1 MPASSEFVQL
11 CRSQVA
17 IAVSLGATF
26 SAVYLTQEL
35 VPGSEAKLVP
45 IAVYP
50 EISVESAENQ
60 GLRLQSSQSST
71 VKSVP
76 LLGPPTLPVE
86 KSTVE
91 AILFVGAAPVGAGFP
106 SDRFANANA
115 PEPLPGFDGSS
126 NQCQGPENLWQ
137 QRRQIVTPL
146 IHEGSVMGL
155 LVSGRQDRPWNDRE
169 EATIQQIARTLA
181 LACILDQRSQWMQ
194 QELNSSGQIQAQ
206 VYDTMHN
213 LLHQF
218 KSPLTALRTFGKLLA
233 RRLVP
238 EDKNRNV
245 AFSIVRESDRLQ
257 ELLLQFDRTVD
268 TGEANLRLPSG
279 TSETA
284 MSNLEL
290 IRHSPLSLSPVANSE
305 ESCFVAFVLK
315 PLLISAEAI
324 ASERHL
330 KLVADI
336 PTDLPPVEVND
347 RALREVLS
355 NLIDNALKYTP
366 ADRQIYIKV
375 RYKAANGDL
384 RLAYRQFPAI
394 AVAVSDTGSGIPPQD
409 LEHLFERHYRGEKA
423 NTEIPGTGL
432 GLAIARDLV
441 RQMQGEIEV
450 FSPLNPEWL
459 PSAAAHLYPTN
470 RGTTFVL
477 WLPLNK

>member
-1 MPASSEFVQL
+1 MLMPASSEFVKL

-17 IAVSLGATF
+17 IAVSLGAKF

-35 VPGSEAKLVP
+35 VEGSEAKLVP
-45 IAVYP
+45 ISVYP
-50 EISVESAENQ
+50 ETSAESEENQ
-60 GLRLQSSQSST
+60 GLRLQSSESST
-71 VKSVP
+71 VKPVP
-76 LLGPPTLPVE
+76 RLLAPPVRPVE
-86 KSTVE
+86 ESTVG
-91 AILFVGAAPVGAGFP
+91 AIAP
-106 SDRFANANA
+106 DR
-115 PEPLPGFDGSS
+115 LPGKERTSH
-126 NQCQGPENLWQ
+126 QCQGPENVWQ
-137 QRRQIVTPL
+137 QRMQIVTPL
-146 IHEGSVMGL
+146 IHEGAVMGL
-155 LVSGRQDRPWNDRE
+155 LVSGRQDRPWNERE
-169 EATIQQIARTLA
+169 EAQIQQIARTLA

-194 QELNSSGQIQAQ
+194 QELGTSRQIQAQ

-257 ELLLQFDRTVD
+257 ELLSQFDRTVD
-268 TGEANLRLPSG
+268 TGEAHLKLRSG
-279 TSETA
+279 TSEKA
-284 MSNLEL
+284 MSNVES
-290 IRHSPLSLSPVANSE
+290 IRHSPLSLSPAANVQ
-305 ESCFVAFVLK
+305 ESCFVTEVLK
-315 PLLISAEAI
+315 PLLTSAEAI

-336 PTDLPPVEVND
+336 EADLPPVSAND

-366 ADRQIYIKV
+366 AGRQIYIKV
-375 RYKAANGDL
+375 RYKAADGDREGYSQL
-384 RLAYRQFPAI
+384 PAI

-423 NTEIPGTGL
+423 QTEIPGTGL

-450 FSPLNPEWL
+450 FSPVNPEWL
-459 PSAAAHLYPTN
+459 PSAETHLYPTDS
-470 RGTTFVL
+470 GTTFVV
-477 WLPLNK
+477 WLPVNK

>member
-1 MPASSEFVQL
+1 MLMPASSEFVKL

-35 VPGSEAKLVP
+35 VEGSEAKLMP

-50 EISVESAENQ
+50 ETSAESAENQ
-60 GLRLQSSQSST
+60 GLRLQSPESPT
-71 VKSVP
+71 VKP
-76 LLGPPTLPVE
+76 APRLLAPPVGPVE
-86 KSTVE
+86 ESTVE
-91 AILFVGAAPVGAGFP
+91 AI
-106 SDRFANANA
+106 A
-115 PEPLPGFDGSS
+115 PERLAGKDRRSD
-126 NQCQGPENLWQ
+126 QCQSPENLWQ
-137 QRRQIVTPL
+137 QRMQIVTPL
-146 IHEGSVMGL
+146 IHEGAVMGL
-155 LVSGRQDRPWNDRE
+155 LVCGRQDRPWNERE
-169 EATIQQIARTLA
+169 EAQMQQIARSLA

-194 QELNSSGQIQAQ
+194 QELGSARQIQAQ

-257 ELLLQFDRTVD
+257 ELLGQFDRTVD
-268 TGEANLRLPSG
+268 TGEAHLKLRSG
-279 TSETA
+279 TSEKA
-284 MSNLEL
+284 ISNVES
-290 IRHSPLSLSPVANSE
+290 IRHSPLSLSPAANLQ
-305 ESCFVAFVLK
+305 ESCFVAEVLK

-336 PTDLPPVEVND
+336 EVNLPPVWAND

-366 ADRQIYIKV
+366 AGRQIYIKV
-375 RYKAANGDL
+375 RYEAAEGDRAGYSQL
-384 RLAYRQFPAI
+384 PAI

-423 NTEIPGTGL
+423 QTEIPGTGL

-450 FSPLNPEWL
+450 FSPVNPEWL
-459 PSAAAHLYPTN
+459 PSAATHLYPTD
-470 RGTTFVL
+470 RGTTFVV
-477 WLPLNK
+477 WLPVNK

>member
-1 MPASSEFVQL
+1 MLMPASSEFVKL

-17 IAVSLGATF
+17 IAVSLGAKF

-35 VPGSEAKLVP
+35 VEGSEAKLVP

-50 EISVESAENQ
+50 ETSAESEENQ
-60 GLRLQSSQSST
+60 GLRLQYPESST
-71 VKSVP
+71 VKPVP
-76 LLGPPTLPVE
+76 RLLAPPVLAE
-86 KSTVE
+86 ESR
-91 AILFVGAAPVGAGFP
+91 VGAI
-106 SDRFANANA
+106 A
-115 PEPLPGFDGSS
+115 PERLPGKDRSS
-126 NQCQGPENLWQ
+126 HQCQGPENVWQ
-137 QRRQIVTPL
+137 QGKQIVTPL
-146 IHEGSVMGL
+146 IHEGAVMGL
-155 LVSGRQDRPWNDRE
+155 LVSGRQDRPWNEPE
-169 EATIQQIARTLA
+169 EAQIQQIARTLA

-194 QELNSSGQIQAQ
+194 QELGTSRQIQAQ

-257 ELLLQFDRTVD
+257 ELLGQFDRTVD
-268 TGEANLRLPSG
+268 TGEAHLKLPSG
-279 TSETA
+279 TSGKA
-284 MSNLEL
+284 ISNVES
-290 IRHSPLSLSPVANSE
+290 IRHSPLSLSPAANLK
-305 ESCFVAFVLK
+305 ESCFVTEVLK
-315 PLLISAEAI
+315 PLLTSAEAI

-330 KLVADI
+330 KLLADLEA
-336 PTDLPPVEVND
+336 DLPPVGAND

-366 ADRQIYIKV
+366 AGRQIYIKV
-375 RYKAANGDL
+375 RYKAADGDRAGYSQL
-384 RLAYRQFPAI
+384 PAI

-423 NTEIPGTGL
+423 QTEIPGTGL

-450 FSPLNPEWL
+450 FSPINPEWL
-459 PSAAAHLYPTN
+459 PSAETHFYPTD
-470 RGTTFVL
+470 RGTTFVV
-477 WLPLNK
+477 WLPVNK

>member
-1 MPASSEFVQL
+1 VALMLMPASSEFVKL

-35 VPGSEAKLVP
+35 VEGSEAKLVP

-50 EISVESAENQ
+50 ETSVEDAENQ
-60 GLRLQSSQSST
+60 ELRLESGASLTVTPLARRLAAPTLAVEAST
-71 VKSVP
+71 V
-76 LLGPPTLPVE
+76 G
-86 KSTVE
+86 
-91 AILFVGAAPVGAGFP
+91 AI
-106 SDRFANANA
+106 A
-115 PEPLPGFDGSS
+115 PEPLPGNQRRE
-126 NQCQGPENLWQ
+126 NQCQGPESVWQ

-146 IHEGSVMGL
+146 IHEGAVMGL

-169 EATIQQIARTLA
+169 EAQMQQIARSLA

-194 QELNSSGQIQAQ
+194 QQLGSARQIQAQ

-257 ELLLQFDRTVD
+257 ELLSQFDRTVD

-284 MSNLEL
+284 TSNIEL
-290 IRHSPLSLSPVANSE
+290 TRHSALSLSPVANLD
-305 ESCFVAFVLK
+305 ESCVVAFVLK

-324 ASERHL
+324 ASERNL
-330 KLVADI
+330 SLLADI
-336 PTDLPPVEVND
+336 PADLPPVSAND

-366 ADRQIYIKV
+366 AGRHIYIKV
-375 RYKAANGDL
+375 NYDAAHRPL
-384 RLAYRQFPAI
+384 PAV
-394 AVAVSDTGSGIPPQD
+394 AVAVSDSGSGIPPQD

-423 NTEIPGTGL
+423 QTEIPGTGL

-450 FSPLNPEWL
+450 FSPVNPEWL
-459 PSAAAHLYPTN
+459 PSAAAHLYPTD
-470 RGTTFVL
+470 RGTTFVV
-477 WLPLNK
+477 WLLVNK

>member
-50 EISVESAENQ
+50 ETSVESEENQ
-60 GLRLQSSQSST
+60 GLRLQSSENST
-71 VKSVP
+71 VKSLP
-76 LLGPPTLPVE
+76 LLGPPTKPVE

-91 AILFVGAAPVGAGFP
+91 TIE
-106 SDRFANANA
+106 

-137 QRRQIVTPL
+137 QGRQLVTPL

-155 LVSGRQDRPWNDRE
+155 LVSGRQDRPWNERE

-194 QELNSSGQIQAQ
+194 QELNSAGQSQAQ

-245 AFSIVRESDRLQ
+245 AFSIVRESDRLS
-257 ELLLQFDRTVD
+257 ELLLHFDRTVD

-284 MSNLEL
+284 TSNLEL

-305 ESCFVAFVLK
+305 ESCFVAEVLK

-366 ADRQIYIKV
+366 AGGQIYIKLK
-375 RYKAANGDL
+375 YTADNGEL
-384 RLAYRQFPAI
+384 RPAYRQFPAI
-394 AVAVSDTGSGIPPQD
+394 AVAVSDTGSGISPQD

-423 NTEIPGTGL
+423 QTEIPGTGL

-459 PSAAAHLYPTN
+459 PSAAAHLYPMN

-477 WLPLNK
+477 WLPLKK

>member
-1 MPASSEFVQL
+1 MPASSEFVKL

-17 IAVSLGATF
+17 IAVSLGAKF

-35 VPGSEAKLVP
+35 VEGSEAKLVP

-50 EISVESAENQ
+50 ETSAESEENQ
-60 GLRLQSSQSST
+60 GLRLQSPESST
-71 VKSVP
+71 VKPVP
-76 LLGPPTLPVE
+76 LLLAPPVLPVE
-86 KSTVE
+86 ESTVGS
-91 AILFVGAAPVGAGFP
+91 I
-106 SDRFANANA
+106 A
-115 PEPLPGFDGSS
+115 PEALGGNERSS
-126 NQCQGPENLWQ
+126 HQCQGPENVWQ

-146 IHEGSVMGL
+146 IHEGAVMGL
-155 LVSGRQDRPWNDRE
+155 LVSGRQDRPWNERE
-169 EATIQQIARTLA
+169 EAQIQQIARTLA
-181 LACILDQRSQWMQ
+181 LACILDQRSQWMH
-194 QELNSSGQIQAQ
+194 QELGASRQIQAQ

-257 ELLLQFDRTVD
+257 ELLVQFDRTVD
-268 TGEANLRLPSG
+268 TGEAHLKLRSG
-279 TSETA
+279 TSEKA
-284 MSNLEL
+284 ISNVES
-290 IRHSPLSLSPVANSE
+290 IRHSPLSLSPAANLK
-305 ESCFVAFVLK
+305 ESCFVIEVLK

-330 KLVADI
+330 KLLADLE
-336 PTDLPPVEVND
+336 TDLPPVGAND

-366 ADRQIYIKV
+366 AGRQIYIKV
-375 RYKAANGDL
+375 RYKAADGDRAGYSQL
-384 RLAYRQFPAI
+384 PAI

-423 NTEIPGTGL
+423 QTEIPGTGL

-450 FSPLNPEWL
+450 FSPVNREWL
-459 PSAAAHLYPTN
+459 PSAETNLLYPTD
-470 RGTTFVL
+470 RGTTFVV
-477 WLPLNK
+477 WLPVNK

>member
-1 MPASSEFVQL
+1 MALMLMPASSEFVKL

-35 VPGSEAKLVP
+35 VEGSEAKLVP

-50 EISVESAENQ
+50 ETSVEPENQ
-60 GLRLQSSQSST
+60 ELRLESAPSST
-71 VKSVP
+71 VKPMPRRLAVP
-76 LLGPPTLPVE
+76 ALAVE
-86 KSTVE
+86 ASTVG
-91 AILFVGAAPVGAGFP
+91 AI
-106 SDRFANANA
+106 A
-115 PEPLPGFDGSS
+115 PEPLPGFENRD
-126 NQCQGPENLWQ
+126 NQCQGPENVWQ
-137 QRRQIVTPL
+137 QRRQVVTPL
-146 IHEGSVMGL
+146 IHEGAVLGL
-155 LVSGRQDRPWNDRE
+155 LVSGREDRAWNDRE
-169 EATIQQIARTLA
+169 EAQIQQIARTLA
-181 LACILDQRSQWMQ
+181 LACILDQRSQWMH
-194 QELNSSGQIQAQ
+194 QELGSSRQIQAQ

-245 AFSIVRESDRLQ
+245 AFSIVRESDRLS
-257 ELLLQFDRTVD
+257 ELLGQFDRTVD

-284 MSNLEL
+284 TSNIEL
-290 IRHSPLSLSPVANSE
+290 IQHSPLSLLPVANLD
-305 ESCFVAFVLK
+305 ESCVVAEVLK
-315 PLLISAEAI
+315 PLLISALAI

-330 KLVADI
+330 SLLADI
-336 PTDLPPVEVND
+336 PADLPPVSAGD

-366 ADRQIYIKV
+366 AGRQIYIKV
-375 RYKAANGDL
+375 SYEANQRPL
-384 RLAYRQFPAI
+384 PAI

-423 NTEIPGTGL
+423 QTEIPGTGL

-441 RQMQGEIEV
+441 RQMQGEIQV
-450 FSPLNPEWL
+450 FSPVNPEWL
-459 PSAAAHLYPTN
+459 PSSAAHLYPTDS
-470 RGTTFVL
+470 GTTFVV
-477 WLPLNK
+477 WLPVKKEEGRRDTQQS

>member
-1 MPASSEFVQL
+1 MLMPASSEFVKL

-17 IAVSLGATF
+17 IAVSLGAKF

-35 VPGSEAKLVP
+35 VEGSEAKLVP

-50 EISVESAENQ
+50 ETSAESEENQ
-60 GLRLQSSQSST
+60 GLRLPSSESST
-71 VKSVP
+71 VKPVP
-76 LLGPPTLPVE
+76 RLLAPPVLPVE
-86 KSTVE
+86 ESTAG
-91 AILFVGAAPVGAGFP
+91 AI
-106 SDRFANANA
+106 A
-115 PEPLPGFDGSS
+115 PERLPSNDRGS
-126 NQCQGPENLWQ
+126 NQCQGPENVWQ

-146 IHEGSVMGL
+146 IHEGAVMGL
-155 LVSGRQDRPWNDRE
+155 LVSGRQDRPWNEPE
-169 EATIQQIARTLA
+169 EAQIQQIARTLA

-194 QELNSSGQIQAQ
+194 QELGATRQIQAQ

-257 ELLLQFDRTVD
+257 ELLGQFDRTVD

-279 TSETA
+279 TSEKAT
-284 MSNLEL
+284 SLEL
-290 IRHSPLSLSPVANSE
+290 IRHSPLSLSPATNLKD
-305 ESCFVAFVLK
+305 SCFVIEVLK

-330 KLVADI
+330 KLLADI
-336 PTDLPPVEVND
+336 PADLPPVSAND

-366 ADRQIYIKV
+366 ACRQIYIKV
-375 RYKAANGDL
+375 RYEAADGDRAGYSQL
-384 RLAYRQFPAI
+384 PAI
-394 AVAVSDTGSGIPPQD
+394 AIAVSDTGSGIPPQD

-423 NTEIPGTGL
+423 QTEIPGTGL

-450 FSPLNPEWL
+450 FSPVNPEWL
-459 PSAAAHLYPTN
+459 PSAETHLYPTD
-470 RGTTFVL
+470 RGTTFVV
-477 WLPLNK
+477 WLPVNK

>member
-50 EISVESAENQ
+50 ETSVESEENQ
-60 GLRLQSSQSST
+60 GLRLQSSENST
-71 VKSVP
+71 VKSLP
-76 LLGPPTLPVE
+76 LLGPPTKPVE

-91 AILFVGAAPVGAGFP
+91 TIE
-106 SDRFANANA
+106 

-137 QRRQIVTPL
+137 QGRQLVTPL

-155 LVSGRQDRPWNDRE
+155 LVSGRQDRPWNERE

-194 QELNSSGQIQAQ
+194 QELNSAGQSQAQ

-245 AFSIVRESDRLQ
+245 AFSIVRESDRLS
-257 ELLLQFDRTVD
+257 ELLLHFDRTVD

-284 MSNLEL
+284 TSNLEL

-305 ESCFVAFVLK
+305 ESCFVAEVLK

-347 RALREVLS
+347 RALQEVLS
-355 NLIDNALKYTP
+355 NLIDNALKYSQ
-366 ADRQIYIKV
+366 AGSRIYIKV
-375 RYKAANGDL
+375 EYKAPNGDRAKQDL
-384 RLAYRQFPAI
+384 LPAI

-409 LEHLFERHYRGEKA
+409 LDHLFERHYRGEKA
-423 NTEIPGTGL
+423 QTDIPGTGL
-432 GLAIARDLV
+432 GLMIARDLV
-441 RQMQGEIEV
+441 HQMQGEIEV
-450 FSPLNPEWL
+450 FSPINPEWL
-459 PSAAAHLYPTN
+459 PSAESHLYPTD
-470 RGTTFVL
+470 RGTTFVV
-477 WLPLNK
+477 WLQLNQ

>member
-1 MPASSEFVQL
+1 MPASSEFVKL

-35 VPGSEAKLVP
+35 VEGSEAKLVP

-60 GLRLQSSQSST
+60 GLRLQSSENST
-71 VKSVP
+71 VKPVP
-76 LLGPPTLPVE
+76 RLLAPPVFPVE
-86 KSTVE
+86 ESTVG
-91 AILFVGAAPVGAGFP
+91 AI
-106 SDRFANANA
+106 A
-115 PEPLPGFDGSS
+115 PEALGGNERSS
-126 NQCQGPENLWQ
+126 HQCQGPENVWQ
-137 QRRQIVTPL
+137 QRRQIVAPL
-146 IHEGSVMGL
+146 IHEGAVMGL
-155 LVSGRQDRPWNDRE
+155 LVCGRQDRAWNERE
-169 EATIQQIARTLA
+169 EAQMQQIARTLA

-194 QELNSSGQIQAQ
+194 QELGSSRQIQAQ

-245 AFSIVRESDRLQ
+245 AFSIVRESDRLE
-257 ELLLQFDRTVD
+257 ELLGQFDRTVD
-268 TGEANLRLPSG
+268 TGEAHLKLPSG
-279 TSETA
+279 TSEKA
-284 MSNLEL
+284 LSNVES
-290 IRHSPLSLSPVANSE
+290 IRHSPLSLSPAANLQ
-305 ESCFVAFVLK
+305 ESCFVAEVLK

-330 KLVADI
+330 KLLADLEA
-336 PTDLPPVEVND
+336 DLPPVSAND

-366 ADRQIYIKV
+366 AGCQIYIKV
-375 RYKAANGDL
+375 RYTAADGDRAGYSQL
-384 RLAYRQFPAI
+384 PAI

-423 NTEIPGTGL
+423 QTEIPGTGL

-450 FSPLNPEWL
+450 FSPVNPEWL
-459 PSAAAHLYPTN
+459 PSRETHLYPTD
-470 RGTTFVL
+470 RGTTFVV

>member
-1 MPASSEFVQL
+1 MPASSEFVKL

-17 IAVSLGATF
+17 IAVSLGAKF

-35 VPGSEAKLVP
+35 VEGSEAKLVP

-50 EISVESAENQ
+50 ETSAESEENQ
-60 GLRLQSSQSST
+60 GLRLQSPESST
-71 VKSVP
+71 VKP
-76 LLGPPTLPVE
+76 LPRLLAPPVLPVE
-86 KSTVE
+86 ESTVG
-91 AILFVGAAPVGAGFP
+91 AI
-106 SDRFANANA
+106 A
-115 PEPLPGFDGSS
+115 PEPLPGNERSS
-126 NQCQGPENLWQ
+126 HQCQGPENVWQ

-146 IHEGSVMGL
+146 IHEGAVMGL
-155 LVSGRQDRPWNDRE
+155 LVSGRQDRPWNEPE
-169 EATIQQIARTLA
+169 EAQIQQIARTLA

-194 QELNSSGQIQAQ
+194 QELGTSRQIQAQ

-257 ELLLQFDRTVD
+257 ELLGQFDRTVD
-268 TGEANLRLPSG
+268 TGEAHLKLPSG
-279 TSETA
+279 TSEKA
-284 MSNLEL
+284 MSNVES
-290 IRHSPLSLSPVANSE
+290 IRRHSPLSLSPAANLQ
-305 ESCFVAFVLK
+305 ESCFVAEVLK
-315 PLLISAEAI
+315 PLLLSAEAI
-324 ASERHL
+324 ASERNL
-330 KLVADI
+330 KLVADLEA
-336 PTDLPPVEVND
+336 DLPPVWAND

-366 ADRQIYIKV
+366 AGCQIYIKV
-375 RYKAANGDL
+375 RYKAADGDRAGYSQL
-384 RLAYRQFPAI
+384 PAI

-423 NTEIPGTGL
+423 QTEIPGTGL

-450 FSPLNPEWL
+450 FSPLNHEWL
-459 PSAAAHLYPTN
+459 PSAADPLLYPTDH
-470 RGTTFVL
+470 GTTFVV
-477 WLPLNK
+477 WLPVNQ

>member
-1 MPASSEFVQL
+1 MLMPASSEFVKL

-26 SAVYLTQEL
+26 SAVYLTREM
-35 VPGSEAKLVP
+35 VSGSEAKLVP

-50 EISVESAENQ
+50 ENSVESPENQ
-60 GLRLQSSQSST
+60 GLTLQPSESST
-71 VKSVP
+71 AKPVP
-76 LLGPPTLPVE
+76 RRL
-86 KSTVE
+86 
-91 AILFVGAAPVGAGFP
+91 AAPVFAVEESTVGAIAP
-106 SDRFANANA
+106 DR
-115 PEPLPGFDGSS
+115 LPGDGHQ
-126 NQCQGPENLWQ
+126 NQCQGPENVWQ
-137 QRRQIVTPL
+137 QRRQIVTPM

-155 LVSGRQDRPWNDRE
+155 LVCGRQDRPWNDRE
-169 EATIQQIARTLA
+169 EATMQQIARTLA
-181 LACILDQRSQWMQ
+181 LACILDQRSQWMH
-194 QELNSSGQIQAQ
+194 QELSSVRQIQAQ
-206 VYDTMHN
+206 VYDTVQN

-257 ELLLQFDRTVD
+257 ELLSQFDRTVD

-279 TSETA
+279 TSEKA
-284 MSNLEL
+284 RSNLEL
-290 IRHSPLSLSPVANSE
+290 IQHSPLSLSPAANLA
-305 ESCFVAFVLK
+305 ESCFVAEVLK
-315 PLLISAEAI
+315 PLLISAGAI
-324 ASERHL
+324 ASEKHL
-330 KLVADI
+330 SLVADI
-336 PTDLPPVEVND
+336 PADLPPVSAND

-355 NLIDNALKYTP
+355 NLIDNALKYSP
-366 ADRQIYIKV
+366 AGCQIYIKV
-375 RYKAANGDL
+375 TVNGD
-384 RLAYRQFPAI
+384 RATHRPSPAV
-394 AVAVSDTGSGIPPQD
+394 AVAVSDTGVGIPPQD

-423 NTEIPGTGL
+423 QTEIPGTGL

-450 FSPLNPEWL
+450 FSPVNPEWL
-459 PSAAAHLYPTN
+459 PPAETHLYPTD

>member
-1 MPASSEFVQL
+1 MPASSEFVKL

-17 IAVSLGATF
+17 IAVSLGAKF

-35 VPGSEAKLVP
+35 VEGSEAKLVP

-50 EISVESAENQ
+50 ETSAESEENQ
-60 GLRLQSSQSST
+60 GLRLQSSESST
-71 VKSVP
+71 AKPVP
-76 LLGPPTLPVE
+76 RLLAPPVGPVE
-86 KSTVE
+86 ESTVG
-91 AILFVGAAPVGAGFP
+91 AIAP
-106 SDRFANANA
+106 DR
-115 PEPLPGFDGSS
+115 LPGKKRTSH
-126 NQCQGPENLWQ
+126 QCQGPENLWE
-137 QRRQIVTPL
+137 QRMQIVTPL
-146 IHEGSVMGL
+146 IHEGAVMGL
-155 LVSGRQDRPWNDRE
+155 LVSGRQDRPWNEPE
-169 EATIQQIARTLA
+169 EAQIQQIARTLA

-194 QELNSSGQIQAQ
+194 QELGSARQIQAQ

-257 ELLLQFDRTVD
+257 ELLGQFDRTVD
-268 TGEANLRLPSG
+268 TGEAHLKLRSG
-279 TSETA
+279 TSEKA
-284 MSNLEL
+284 MSNVES
-290 IRHSPLSLSPVANSE
+290 IRHSPLSLSPAANLQ
-305 ESCFVAFVLK
+305 ESCFVAEVLK
-315 PLLISAEAI
+315 PLLISALAI

-330 KLVADI
+330 KLVADLEA
-336 PTDLPPVEVND
+336 DLPPVSAND

-366 ADRQIYIKV
+366 AGRQIYIKV
-375 RYKAANGDL
+375 RYKAADGDRAGYSQL
-384 RLAYRQFPAI
+384 PAI

-423 NTEIPGTGL
+423 QTEIPGTGL

-450 FSPLNPEWL
+450 FSPVNPEWL
-459 PSAAAHLYPTN
+459 PSAETHFYPTD
-470 RGTTFVL
+470 RGTTFVV
-477 WLPLNK
+477 WLPVNN

>member
-1 MPASSEFVQL
+1 MPASSEFVKL

-17 IAVSLGATF
+17 IAVSLGAKF

-35 VPGSEAKLVP
+35 VEGSEAKLVP
-45 IAVYP
+45 ISVYP
-50 EISVESAENQ
+50 ETSAESEENQ
-60 GLRLQSSQSST
+60 GLRLQSSESST
-71 VKSVP
+71 VKPVP
-76 LLGPPTLPVE
+76 RLLAPPVGPGE
-86 KSTVE
+86 ESTVG
-91 AILFVGAAPVGAGFP
+91 AIAP
-106 SDRFANANA
+106 DR
-115 PEPLPGFDGSS
+115 LPGKERTSH
-126 NQCQGPENLWQ
+126 QCQGPENVWQ
-137 QRRQIVTPL
+137 QRMQIVTPL
-146 IHEGSVMGL
+146 IHEGAVMGL
-155 LVSGRQDRPWNDRE
+155 LVSGRQDRPWNERE
-169 EATIQQIARTLA
+169 EAQIQQIARTLA

-194 QELNSSGQIQAQ
+194 QELGTSRQIQAQ

-257 ELLLQFDRTVD
+257 ELLSQFDRTVD
-268 TGEANLRLPSG
+268 TGEAHLKLRSG
-279 TSETA
+279 TSEKA
-284 MSNLEL
+284 MSNVES
-290 IRHSPLSLSPVANSE
+290 IRHSPLSLSPAANLQ
-305 ESCFVAFVLK
+305 ESCCFVAEVLK

-324 ASERHL
+324 ASERNL

-336 PTDLPPVEVND
+336 EADLPPVSAND

-366 ADRQIYIKV
+366 AGRQIYIKV
-375 RYKAANGDL
+375 RYKAADGDREGYSQL
-384 RLAYRQFPAI
+384 PAI

-423 NTEIPGTGL
+423 QTEIPGTGL

-450 FSPLNPEWL
+450 FSPVNPEWL
-459 PSAAAHLYPTN
+459 PSAETHLYPTN
-470 RGTTFVL
+470 RGTTFVV
-477 WLPLNK
+477 WLPVNK

>member
-1 MPASSEFVQL
+1 MLMPASSEFVKL

-17 IAVSLGATF
+17 IAVSLGAKF

-35 VPGSEAKLVP
+35 VEGSEAKLVP

-50 EISVESAENQ
+50 ETSAESEENQ
-60 GLRLQSSQSST
+60 GLRLPSSESST
-71 VKSVP
+71 VKPVP
-76 LLGPPTLPVE
+76 RLLAPPVLPVE
-86 KSTVE
+86 ESTAG
-91 AILFVGAAPVGAGFP
+91 AI
-106 SDRFANANA
+106 A
-115 PEPLPGFDGSS
+115 PERLPSNERGS
-126 NQCQGPENLWQ
+126 NQCQGPENVWE

-146 IHEGSVMGL
+146 IHEGAVMGL
-155 LVSGRQDRPWNDRE
+155 LVSGRQDRPWNERE
-169 EATIQQIARTLA
+169 EAQIQQIARTLA

-194 QELNSSGQIQAQ
+194 QELGATRQIQAQ

-257 ELLLQFDRTVD
+257 ELLGQFDRTVD

-279 TSETA
+279 TSEKAT
-284 MSNLEL
+284 SLEL
-290 IRHSPLSLSPVANSE
+290 IRHSPLSLSPATNLKD
-305 ESCFVAFVLK
+305 SCFVIEVLK

-330 KLVADI
+330 KLLADI
-336 PTDLPPVEVND
+336 PADLPPVSAND

-366 ADRQIYIKV
+366 AGRQIYIKV
-375 RYKAANGDL
+375 RYKAADGDRAGYSQL
-384 RLAYRQFPAI
+384 PAI
-394 AVAVSDTGSGIPPQD
+394 AIAVSDTGSGIPPQD

-423 NTEIPGTGL
+423 QTEIPGTGL

-450 FSPLNPEWL
+450 FSPVNPEWL
-459 PSAAAHLYPTN
+459 PSAETHLYPTD
-470 RGTTFVL
+470 RGTTFVV
-477 WLPLNK
+477 WLPVNK

>member
-1 MPASSEFVQL
+1 MLMPASPEFVKL

-17 IAVSLGATF
+17 IAVSLGARF

-35 VPGSEAKLVP
+35 VEGSEAKLVP

-50 EISVESAENQ
+50 EISVESEENQ
-60 GLRLQSSQSST
+60 GLRLQYSENST
-71 VKSVP
+71 VKP
-76 LLGPPTLPVE
+76 MPRLLAPPVLPVE
-86 KSTVE
+86 ESTVGAIASE
-91 AILFVGAAPVGAGFP
+91 ALEGNE
-106 SDRFANANA
+106 R
-115 PEPLPGFDGSS
+115 SS
-126 NQCQGPENLWQ
+126 HQCQGPENVWQ

-146 IHEGSVMGL
+146 IHEGAVMGL
-155 LVSGRQDRPWNDRE
+155 LVCGRQDRAWNERE
-169 EATIQQIARTLA
+169 EAQMQQIARTLA
-181 LACILDQRSQWMQ
+181 LACFLDQRSQWMH
-194 QELNSSGQIQAQ
+194 QELGSSRQIQAQ

-245 AFSIVRESDRLQ
+245 AFSIVRESDRLE
-257 ELLLQFDRTVD
+257 ELLGQFDRTVD
-268 TGEANLRLPSG
+268 TGEAHLKLPSG
-279 TSETA
+279 TSEKA
-284 MSNLEL
+284 RSNVES
-290 IRHSPLSLSPVANSE
+290 IRHSPLSLSPAANLQ
-305 ESCFVAFVLK
+305 ESCFVAEVLK

-330 KLVADI
+330 KLLADVEA
-336 PTDLPPVEVND
+336 DLPPVSAND

-366 ADRQIYIKV
+366 AGCQIYITV
-375 RYKAANGDL
+375 RYKAAEGDRAGYSQL
-384 RLAYRQFPAI
+384 PAI
-394 AVAVSDTGSGIPPQD
+394 AVAVSDTGAGISPQD

-423 NTEIPGTGL
+423 QTEIPGTGL

-450 FSPLNPEWL
+450 FSPVNPEWL
-459 PSAAAHLYPTN
+459 PSRETHLYPTD
-470 RGTTFVL
+470 RGTTFVV

>member
-1 MPASSEFVQL
+1 MALMLMPASSEFVKL

-35 VPGSEAKLVP
+35 VSGSEAKLVP

-50 EISVESAENQ
+50 DTSVTDAENQ
-60 GLRLQSSQSST
+60 ELRLESAASST
-71 VKSVP
+71 VKQVP
-76 LLGPPTLPVE
+76 RLAEPAVTVE
-86 KSTVE
+86 ESTVGT
-91 AILFVGAAPVGAGFP
+91 I
-106 SDRFANANA
+106 A
-115 PEPLPGFDGSS
+115 PEPLPGFENRDDR
-126 NQCQGPENLWQ
+126 CQGPENVWQ

-146 IHEGSVMGL
+146 IHEGAVMGL
-155 LVSGRQDRPWNDRE
+155 LVCGRQDRAWNDRE
-169 EATIQQIARTLA
+169 EAQMQQIARTLA

-194 QELNSSGQIQAQ
+194 QELGSARQIQAQ

-245 AFSIVRESDRLQ
+245 AFSIVRESDRLS
-257 ELLLQFDRTVD
+257 ELLSQFDRTVD
-268 TGEANLRLPSG
+268 TGEANLRFPSA
-279 TSETA
+279 TSEIAT
-284 MSNLEL
+284 SHGEL
-290 IRHSPLSLSPVANSE
+290 TRDSPLSLSPVANLDK
-305 ESCFVAFVLK
+305 SCFVELVLK
-315 PLLISAEAI
+315 PLLVSAEAI
-324 ASERHL
+324 ASENHL
-330 KLVADI
+330 SLVADI
-336 PTDLPPVEVND
+336 PPDLPPVWAND

-366 ADRQIYIKV
+366 PGGQIYITASSE
-375 RYKAANGDL
+375 KAG
-384 RLAYRQFPAI
+384 RPSPAV

-423 NTEIPGTGL
+423 QTEIPGTGL

-441 RQMQGEIEV
+441 RQMQGEIQV
-450 FSPLNPEWL
+450 FSPVNPEWL
-459 PSAAAHLYPTN
+459 PPAAAYLYPSD
-470 RGTTFVL
+470 RGTTFVVF
-477 WLPLNK
+477 LPVRSCPVD

>member
-1 MPASSEFVQL
+1 MLMPASSEFVKL

-17 IAVSLGATF
+17 IAVSLGAKF

-35 VPGSEAKLVP
+35 VEGSEAKLVP
-45 IAVYP
+45 ISVYP
-50 EISVESAENQ
+50 ETSAESEENQ
-60 GLRLQSSQSST
+60 GLRLQSSESST
-71 VKSVP
+71 VKQVPRLLAPPVGSV
-76 LLGPPTLPVE
+76 E
-86 KSTVE
+86 ESTVE
-91 AILFVGAAPVGAGFP
+91 AIAP
-106 SDRFANANA
+106 DR
-115 PEPLPGFDGSS
+115 LPGKERTSH
-126 NQCQGPENLWQ
+126 QCQGPENVWQ
-137 QRRQIVTPL
+137 QRMQIVTPL
-146 IHEGSVMGL
+146 IHEGAVMGL
-155 LVSGRQDRPWNDRE
+155 LVSGRQDRPWNERE
-169 EATIQQIARTLA
+169 EAQIQQIARTLA

-194 QELNSSGQIQAQ
+194 QELGTSRQIQAQ

-257 ELLLQFDRTVD
+257 ELLGQFDRTVD
-268 TGEANLRLPSG
+268 TGEAHLKLRSG
-279 TSETA
+279 TSEKA
-284 MSNLEL
+284 MSNVES
-290 IRHSPLSLSPVANSE
+290 IRHSPLSLSPAANLQ
-305 ESCFVAFVLK
+305 ESCCFVAEVLK

-336 PTDLPPVEVND
+336 EADLPPVSAND

-366 ADRQIYIKV
+366 AGRQIYIKV
-375 RYKAANGDL
+375 RYKAADGDRAGYSQL
-384 RLAYRQFPAI
+384 PAI

-423 NTEIPGTGL
+423 QTEIPGTGL

-450 FSPLNPEWL
+450 FSPVNPEWL
-459 PSAAAHLYPTN
+459 PSAETHLYPTN
-470 RGTTFVL
+470 RGTTFVV
-477 WLPLNK
+477 WLPVNK

>member
-1 MPASSEFVQL
+1 MPASSEFVKL

-17 IAVSLGATF
+17 IAVSLGAKF

-35 VPGSEAKLVP
+35 VEGSEAKLVP

-50 EISVESAENQ
+50 ETSAESEENQ
-60 GLRLQSSQSST
+60 GLRFQSSESST
-71 VKSVP
+71 VKPVP
-76 LLGPPTLPVE
+76 RLLAPPVE
-86 KSTVE
+86 VEESTVG
-91 AILFVGAAPVGAGFP
+91 AI
-106 SDRFANANA
+106 A
-115 PEPLPGFDGSS
+115 PEPLPGNERTSH
-126 NQCQGPENLWQ
+126 QCQGPENVWQ

-146 IHEGSVMGL
+146 IHEGAVMGL
-155 LVSGRQDRPWNDRE
+155 LVSGRQDRPWNEPE
-169 EATIQQIARTLA
+169 EAQIQQIARTLA

-194 QELNSSGQIQAQ
+194 QELGTSRQIQAQ

-257 ELLLQFDRTVD
+257 ELLGQFDRTVD
-268 TGEANLRLPSG
+268 TGEAHIKLPSR
-279 TSETA
+279 TSEKA
-284 MSNLEL
+284 MSNVES
-290 IRHSPLSLSPVANSE
+290 IRHSPLSLSPAVNLE
-305 ESCFVAFVLK
+305 ESCFVTEVLK
-315 PLLISAEAI
+315 PLLTSAEAI
-324 ASERHL
+324 ASERNL
-330 KLVADI
+330 KLVADMEA
-336 PTDLPPVEVND
+336 DLPPVWAND

-366 ADRQIYIKV
+366 AGRQIYIKV
-375 RYKAANGDL
+375 RYKAADGDRAGYSQL
-384 RLAYRQFPAI
+384 PAI

-423 NTEIPGTGL
+423 QTEIPGTGL

-450 FSPLNPEWL
+450 FSPVNPEWL
-459 PSAAAHLYPTN
+459 PFAETNLLYPTD
-470 RGTTFVL
+470 RGTTFVV
-477 WLPLNK
+477 WLPVNN

>member
-1 MPASSEFVQL
+1 MLMPASSEFVKL

-35 VPGSEAKLVP
+35 VEGSEAKLVP

-50 EISVESAENQ
+50 DISVESEENQ
-60 GLRLQSSQSST
+60 GLRLQSCESST
-71 VKSVP
+71 VTPVP
-76 LLGPPTLPVE
+76 RLLAPPVLPVE
-86 KSTVE
+86 DSTVG
-91 AILFVGAAPVGAGFP
+91 AI
-106 SDRFANANA
+106 A
-115 PEPLPGFDGSS
+115 PEALGGNERSS
-126 NQCQGPENLWQ
+126 HQCQGPENVWQ

-146 IHEGSVMGL
+146 IHEGAIMGL
-155 LVSGRQDRPWNDRE
+155 LVCGRQDRAWNERE
-169 EATIQQIARTLA
+169 EAQMQQIARTLA

-194 QELNSSGQIQAQ
+194 QELGSARQIQAQ

-245 AFSIVRESDRLQ
+245 AFSIVRESDRLE
-257 ELLLQFDRTVD
+257 ELLGQFDQTVD
-268 TGEANLRLPSG
+268 TGEAHLKLPSG
-279 TSETA
+279 TSGKA
-284 MSNLEL
+284 RSNVES
-290 IRHSPLSLSPVANSE
+290 IRHSPLSLSPAAHLQ
-305 ESCFVAFVLK
+305 ESCFVASVLK

-330 KLVADI
+330 KLLADVEA
-336 PTDLPPVEVND
+336 DLPPVSAND

-366 ADRQIYIKV
+366 VGGQIYIKV
-375 RYKAANGDL
+375 RYTAAAGDRAGYSQL
-384 RLAYRQFPAI
+384 PAI
-394 AVAVSDTGSGIPPQD
+394 AVAVSDTGAGIPPQD

-423 NTEIPGTGL
+423 QTEIPGTGL

-450 FSPLNPEWL
+450 FSPVNPEWL
-459 PSAAAHLYPTN
+459 PSRETLLYPTD
-470 RGTTFVL
+470 RGTTFVV
-477 WLPLNK
+477 WLPLHK

>member
-1 MPASSEFVQL
+1 MLMPASSEFVKL
-11 CRSQVA
+11 CHSQVA
-17 IAVSLGATF
+17 IAVSLGAKF

-35 VPGSEAKLVP
+35 VEGSEAKLVP

-50 EISVESAENQ
+50 ETSAESEENQ
-60 GLRLQSSQSST
+60 GLRLQSPESST
-71 VKSVP
+71 VKPVP
-76 LLGPPTLPVE
+76 RLLAPPVLPVE
-86 KSTVE
+86 ESR
-91 AILFVGAAPVGAGFP
+91 VGAI
-106 SDRFANANA
+106 A
-115 PEPLPGFDGSS
+115 PERLPGEERSS
-126 NQCQGPENLWQ
+126 HQCQGPENVWQ

-146 IHEGSVMGL
+146 IHEGAVMGL
-155 LVSGRQDRPWNDRE
+155 LVSGRQDRPWNERE
-169 EATIQQIARTLA
+169 EAQIKQIARSLA
-181 LACILDQRSQWMQ
+181 LACVLDQRSQWMH
-194 QELNSSGQIQAQ
+194 QELGATRQIQAQ

-257 ELLLQFDRTVD
+257 ELLGQFDRTVD
-268 TGEANLRLPSG
+268 TGEAHLKLPSG
-279 TSETA
+279 TSEKA
-284 MSNLEL
+284 MSNVESM
-290 IRHSPLSLSPVANSE
+290 RHSPLSLSPAANLQ
-305 ESCFVAFVLK
+305 ESCFVAEVLK

-324 ASERHL
+324 ASERNL
-330 KLVADI
+330 KLLADLEA
-336 PTDLPPVEVND
+336 DLPPVWAND

-366 ADRQIYIKV
+366 AGRQIYIKV
-375 RYKAANGDL
+375 RYKAAEGDRAGYSQL
-384 RLAYRQFPAI
+384 PAI
-394 AVAVSDTGSGIPPQD
+394 AVAVSDTGSGIPLQD

-423 NTEIPGTGL
+423 QTEIPGTGL

-459 PSAAAHLYPTN
+459 PSVETNLLYPTD
-470 RGTTFVL
+470 RGTTFVV
-477 WLPLNK
+477 WLPVNK

>member
-1 MPASSEFVQL
+1 MPASSEFVKL

-17 IAVSLGATF
+17 IAVSLGAKF

-35 VPGSEAKLVP
+35 VEGSEAKLVP

-50 EISVESAENQ
+50 ETSAESEENQ
-60 GLRLQSSQSST
+60 GLRLPSSESST
-71 VKSVP
+71 VKPVP
-76 LLGPPTLPVE
+76 RLLAPPVLPVE
-86 KSTVE
+86 ESTAG
-91 AILFVGAAPVGAGFP
+91 AI
-106 SDRFANANA
+106 A
-115 PEPLPGFDGSS
+115 PERLPSNERGS
-126 NQCQGPENLWQ
+126 NQCQGPENVWQ

-146 IHEGSVMGL
+146 IHEGTVMGL
-155 LVSGRQDRPWNDRE
+155 LVSGRQDRPWNEPE
-169 EATIQQIARTLA
+169 EAQIQQIARTLA

-194 QELNSSGQIQAQ
+194 QELGATRQIQAQ

-257 ELLLQFDRTVD
+257 ELLGQFDRTVD
-268 TGEANLRLPSG
+268 TGEVNLRLPSG
-279 TSETA
+279 TSEKAT
-284 MSNLEL
+284 SLEL
-290 IRHSPLSLSPVANSE
+290 IRHSPLSLSPATNLKD
-305 ESCFVAFVLK
+305 SCFVIEVLK

-330 KLVADI
+330 KLLADI
-336 PTDLPPVEVND
+336 PADLPPVSAND

-366 ADRQIYIKV
+366 AGRQIYIKV
-375 RYKAANGDL
+375 RYEAADGDRAGYSQL
-384 RLAYRQFPAI
+384 PAI
-394 AVAVSDTGSGIPPQD
+394 AIAVSDTGSGIPPQD

-423 NTEIPGTGL
+423 QTEIPGTGL

-450 FSPLNPEWL
+450 FSPVNPEWL
-459 PSAAAHLYPTN
+459 PSAETHLYPTD
-470 RGTTFVL
+470 RGTTFVV
-477 WLPLNK
+477 WLPVNK

>member
-1 MPASSEFVQL
+1 MPASSEFVKL

-35 VPGSEAKLVP
+35 VEGTEAKLIP

-50 EISVESAENQ
+50 ETSVESEENQ
-60 GLRLQSSQSST
+60 GLRLQSSESST
-71 VKSVP
+71 VKQVP
-76 LLGPPTLPVE
+76 LLLGPPAVTAQ

-91 AILFVGAAPVGAGFP
+91 AILFEGFP

-115 PEPLPGFDGSS
+115 PEPLPGFDGNSDR
-126 NQCQGPENLWQ
+126 CQGPENMWQ

-155 LVSGRQDRPWNDRE
+155 LVNGRQDRAWNEPE
-169 EATIQQIARTLA
+169 EANIQQIARTLA
-181 LACILDQRSQWMQ
+181 LACILDQRRAWMQ

-279 TSETA
+279 ASETA
-284 MSNLEL
+284 ISNVEL
-290 IRHSPLSLSPVANSE
+290 TRHSPLSLSPAANFN
-305 ESCFVAFVLK
+305 ESCGVASVLR
-315 PLLISAEAI
+315 PLLISAEAQ
-324 ASERHL
+324 ASEKHL

-336 PTDLPPVEVND
+336 PADLPPVEAND

-366 ADRQIYIKV
+366 DGRQIYIKV
-375 RYKAANGDL
+375 RYVAASGDRAL
-384 RLAYRQFPAI
+384 GGRQLPAV

-423 NTEIPGTGL
+423 QTEIPGTGL

-459 PSAAAHLYPTN
+459 PPAEADLYPTD

>member
-1 MPASSEFVQL
+1 MLMPASSEFVKL

-35 VPGSEAKLVP
+35 VEGSEAKLVP

-60 GLRLQSSQSST
+60 GLRLQSSESST
-71 VKSVP
+71 VKPVP
-76 LLGPPTLPVE
+76 RLLAPPGLPVE
-86 KSTVE
+86 KSTVG
-91 AILFVGAAPVGAGFP
+91 AI
-106 SDRFANANA
+106 A
-115 PEPLPGFDGSS
+115 PEALGGNEGSS
-126 NQCQGPENLWQ
+126 HQCQGPENVWQ

-146 IHEGSVMGL
+146 IHEGAVMGL
-155 LVSGRQDRPWNDRE
+155 LVCGRQDRPWNERE
-169 EATIQQIARTLA
+169 EAQMQQIARTLA
-181 LACILDQRSQWMQ
+181 LACFLDQRSQWMQ
-194 QELNSSGQIQAQ
+194 QELGSSRQIQAQ

-245 AFSIVRESDRLQ
+245 AFSIVRESERLQ
-257 ELLLQFDRTVD
+257 ELLGQFDRTVD
-268 TGEANLRLPSG
+268 TGEAHLKLPSG
-279 TSETA
+279 TSEKA
-284 MSNLEL
+284 RSNVES
-290 IRHSPLSLSPVANSE
+290 IRHSPLSLSPAANLQ
-305 ESCFVAFVLK
+305 ESCFVAEVLK

-330 KLVADI
+330 KLLADLEA
-336 PTDLPPVEVND
+336 DLPPVSAND

-366 ADRQIYIKV
+366 AGCQIYIKV
-375 RYKAANGDL
+375 RYKAAEGDRAGYSQL
-384 RLAYRQFPAI
+384 PAI
-394 AVAVSDTGSGIPPQD
+394 AVAVSDTGAGIPPQD

-423 NTEIPGTGL
+423 QTEIPGTGL

-450 FSPLNPEWL
+450 FSPVNPEWL
-459 PSAAAHLYPTN
+459 PSAETDLYPTD
-470 RGTTFVL
+470 RGTTFVV